1 MSAESTVATGRRPPG
16 SASQRCWHLAK
27 RGLTVLFFVAVLGL
41 IANQAVKIDWGAVL
55 GSIRAYAPRTLLI
68 AAGFALA
75 SHAVYCTYD
84 LIGRHQMRH
93 GLPIARVAGV
103 GLVSYAFNLNLGSLV
118 GGVAFRYRLY
128 SRLGL
133 PTDVTTQVLVLS
145 MLTNW
150 LGYLF
155 VGGLVFA
162 FEPIAL
168 PPDWKIGSD
177 GLRVLGVAML
187 LFVAGYLGACA
198 GATRRE
204 WTLRGRVVR
213 LPSGRIAAL
222 QLVVSSANWLIIA
235 AILYTLLQRHIDYP
249 TVLSVL
255 LVAAVAGVIT
265 HVPAGLGVLE
275 AVFVALLS
283 HRVPQHELLAALL
296 SYRAI
301 YYLAPLTIASALFLF
316 IDRTP
321 ARRSPPTADSESSD
335 APAAAGGARW
345 PSHASRRKAMK

>member
-1 MSAESTVATGRRPPG
+1 MSAESTLAAGRRSPG
-16 SASQRCWHLAK
+16 SRSRRGWPLAK

-41 IANQAVKIDWGAVL
+41 IANQAVKIEWETVL
-55 GSIRAYAPRTLLI
+55 ASISAYAPRTLLI
-68 AAGFALA
+68 AAGLAFA

-84 LIGRHQMRH
+84 LIGRHQTRH
-93 GLPIARVAGV
+93 GLPVARVAGI

-118 GGVAFRYRLY
+118 SGVAFRYRLY

-133 PTDVTTQVLVLS
+133 PTDVTTQVLALS
-145 MLTNW
+145 LLTNW

-155 VGGLVFA
+155 VGGLVFT
-162 FEPIAL
+162 FQPIAL

-187 LFVAGYLGACA
+187 LLVAAYLGACA
-198 GATRRE
+198 GARRRE

-213 LPSGRIAAL
+213 LPSGRIATL
-222 QLVVSSANWLIIA
+222 QLAVSATNWLIIA
-235 AILYTLLQRHIDYP
+235 AIVYTLLQRHIDYP

-283 HRVPQHELLAALL
+283 HRVLQHELLAALL

-316 IDRTP
+316 IDRRA
-321 ARRSPPTADSESSD
+321 ARRSLPTPDSELSD
-335 APAAAGGARW
+335 APAAAGGARLC
-345 PSHASRRKAMK
+345 SHAPAQRP

>member
-1 MSAESTVATGRRPPG
+1 MSAESTIAAGRRPAGATARRWWP
-16 SASQRCWHLAK
+16 LAK
-27 RGLTVLFFVAVLGL
+27 RGLTLLFFVAVLGL
-41 IANQAVKIDWGAVL
+41 IANQAVKIEWGSVMD
-55 GSIRAYAPRTLLI
+55 SIRAYAPRTLLI

-103 GLVSYAFNLNLGSLV
+103 GLVSYAFNLNLGSLI

-133 PTDVTTQVLVLS
+133 PTDVTTQVLALS

-155 VGGLVFA
+155 VGGLVFT
-162 FEPIAL
+162 FQPIAL

-177 GLRVLGVAML
+177 GLRVLGIAML
-187 LFVAGYLGACA
+187 LLVAGYLGACA

-222 QLVVSSANWLIIA
+222 QLFVSSANWLIIA

-316 IDRTP
+316 IDRPP
-321 ARRSPPTADSESSD
+321 ARRSPPTPDSESSD
-335 APAAAGGARW
+335 APAAAGGARL
-345 PSHASRRKAMK
+345 PSFDPRRKAIK